1 MTAKKRRIIS
11 KALYALGLAVAVL
24 PPVIAF
30 IERFPVLKEKNY
42 EQLVSWVS
50 VLVLTVCCIPLWRK
64 LKELFKSPDIT
75 LLWTA
80 VFIVFSA
87 VRGIIDGMIV
97 VAFCGLCGNLLAKAL
112 FIASK
117 KIESKE
123 RVSADEQ

>member
-1 MTAKKRRIIS
+1 MTAKKRRIVS
-11 KALYALGLAVAVL
+11 KAFNILGLAVAVL

-30 IERFPVLKEKNY
+30 LEKFPILKEKNY
-42 EQLVSWVS
+42 EQLISWIS
-50 VLVLTVCCIPLWRK
+50 VLVLAVCCIPLWRK
-64 LKELFKSPDIT
+64 LKEIFKSPDIT
-75 LLWTA
+75 LLWTT

-87 VRGIIDGMIV
+87 VRGIVDGMIV

-123 RVSADEQ
+123 RVTDDEQ